1 MYCKNCGS
9 QIADQAVYCVH
20 CGTAT
25 DVGFSV
31 PSQPA
36 LCEKRTNGFAVAG
49 FVLALVGLLLCNIS
63 ILGLIF
69 SCIGLVNSKTYGSGK
84 GLSIA
89 GLVISVIAFVILLVV
104 VIFIFIMTMFGTAVP
119 HVH

>member
-9 QIADQAVYCVH
+9 RIADQAVYCVH

-31 PSQPA
+31 SARPA
-36 LCEKRTNGFAVAG
+36 LQEKRTNGFAIAG
-49 FVLALVGLLLCNIS
+49 FVLALVGLLFYANTLVS
-63 ILGLIF
+63 LIF
-69 SCIGLVNSKTYGSGK
+69 SCIGLVNSKTYGSGR

-89 GLVISVIAFVILLVV
+89 GLVINVIAFVILLVV